1 MPSLTQL
8 SQLTMVELAKRTNDS
23 NILAIS
29 EVLAQ
34 TNDILKDAT
43 WVEGNQVASHVGTRR
58 TSQPTGSHRQVNQGV
73 ATEASA
79 TRQIT
84 EPCCRLEAFSEVDEA
99 LIDLAPNKEEF
110 RRNEDLAFIEGLSQT
125 MVATLIYG
133 NMSTD
138 AEKIDGLATRYYA
151 LSQANVKTQSG
162 SGGDT
167 TSLWIVEWGPTKVHL
182 FYPKGSKVGLQMND
196 LGKQRVLDGSNNPLI
211 KWVSQFVSQY
221 GLFVH
226 DDRCVQRLAN
236 IEVSGSSNLM
246 DEDNIIDLLNRM
258 PQAGGG
264 PGTRIYINRAL
275 KTQFDILAKDKTN
288 VNYTSDNAFGMPVT
302 KFRGVQVGLVEQILS
317 TETACA

>member
-1 MPSLTQL
+1 MSSLTQL
-8 SQLTMVELAKRTNDS
+8 SQLTMVELAKRTNDQ

-29 EVLAQ
+29 EVLSE
-34 TNDILKDAT
+34 TNDIIKDAT

-58 TSQPTGSHRQVNQGV
+58 TSLPTGSHRQVNQGV

-79 TRQIT
+79 TKQIT

-125 MVATLIYG
+125 MMATLIYG

-138 AEKIDGLATRYYA
+138 AEKIDGLATRYYV
-151 LSQANVKTQSG
+151 STQANVLLGGGSG
-162 SGGDT
+162 SDT
-167 TSLWIVEWGPTKVHL
+167 TSLWIIEWGPTKTHL

-196 LGKQRVLDGSNNPLI
+196 LGKQRVLDGSSNPLI

-221 GLFVH
+221 GLFIH
-226 DDRCVQRLAN
+226 DDRCVQRIAN
-236 IEVSGSSNLM
+236 IETAGSSNILDDDDVITM
-246 DEDNIIDLLNRM
+246 LNRM

-264 PGTRIYINRAL
+264 PGTRIYINRTL

-288 VNYTSDNAFGMPVT
+288 VNYTSDNAFGLPVT
-302 KFRGVQVGLVEQILS
+302 KFRGVQVGLVEQILD
-317 TETACA
+317 TETVIT